1 MAKLKMEATAQS
13 PYTATNLLCVTG
25 KKRTENTI
33 FHLLHRKVE

>member
-25 KKRTENTI
+25 KKEQKIQSSTCYTGR
-33 FHLLHRKVE
+33 